1 MALKGDRVIGPAA
14 HTIDFFYNSTAEKGE
29 VLVYSTAG
37 SGSALDDANA
47 VVTRPS
53 ANASGDR
60 AAGVLLN
67 DVVNIDL
74 TRQHINFQKDEMQ
87 QGGKVTLLQQ
97 GTITTDMI
105 ESGAS
110 LTLGAPMYFKLD
122 DNPGDTTSR
131 GVFTPTAPLDNG
143 NSILTPELPAYT
155 GALEAT
161 KNLYRVGTL
170 ESVLDADNFA
180 KIKVS
185 MP

>member
-1 MALKGDRVIGPAA
+1 MALKGDRSIGPAA

-29 VLVYSTAG
+29 VLIYSTAG

-53 ANASGDR
+53 ADASGQR
-60 AAGVLLN
+60 AAGVVLN

-87 QGGKVTLLQQ
+87 RGGKVTLLQE
-97 GTITTDMI
+97 GTIVTDMI

-110 LTLGAPMYFKLD
+110 LTIGVPMYFVLD
-122 DNPGDTTSR
+122 DTPGDTTTR
-131 GVFTPTAPLDNG
+131 GVFTDQAPDDGGLEIPG
-143 NSILTPELPAYT
+143 SIAFT
-155 GALEAT
+155 GAVEAN
-161 KNLYRVGTL
+161 KELYRVGTL

-180 KIKVS
+180 KIRVEI
-185 MP
+185 P

>member
-1 MALKGDRVIGPAA
+1 MALKGDRSIGPAA

-29 VLVYSTAG
+29 VLIYSTAG

-53 ANASGDR
+53 ADASGQR
-60 AAGVLLN
+60 AAGVVLN

-87 QGGKVTLLQQ
+87 RGGKVTLLQR
-97 GTITTDMI
+97 GTIVTDMI

-110 LTLGAPMYFKLD
+110 LTLGASMYFKLD

-131 GVFTPTAPLDNG
+131 GVFTPTPPDDSG
-143 NSILTPELPAYT
+143 VLPDSETVAKANLAASRT
-155 GALEAT
+155 
-161 KNLYRVGTL
+161 LYRVGTL

-180 KIKVS
+180 KIRVRVK
-185 MP
+185 